1 MHWSSAAAWRYTK
14 GLLSKPPKQTLRSVC
29 SIDDYGLGDLANMIS
44 GFEAAFYRELS
55 VLLPPNMPPMI
66 RSPTGSWLAAA
77 TSRSQIAS
85 PTPDDT
91 HVNGDRGA
99 SPIPNGRASR
109 QDKKRLSLAFLT
121 KEFLMGEPEKEKE
134 VRAEKPSVDDDA
146 STTISSRSR
155 SKETQNR
162 NRLSL
167 NFLHH
172 TTSGSPQPEALPSF
186 PTNAQSN
193 HSEITLQRNSSLK
206 RPETIKSQ
214 KSDKSLGSRA
224 GSMKKRLSFMNISKK
239 SSKSSVRG
247 RFDDTL
253 VEE

>member
-1 MHWSSAAAWRYTK
+1 MA
-14 GLLSKPPKQTLRSVC
+14 
-29 SIDDYGLGDLANMIS
+29 
-44 GFEAAFYRELS
+44 
-55 VLLPPNMPPMI
+55 PMI

-77 TSRSQIAS
+77 SSRSQIAS

-91 HVNGDRGA
+91 QINGDRGA
-99 SPIPNGRASR
+99 FPIPNGRAS
-109 QDKKRLSLAFLT
+109 QHDKKRLSLAFLT

-134 VRAEKPSVDDDA
+134 TKAEKPPVDDDA
-146 STTISSRSR
+146 STTVSSRSR
-155 SKETQNR
+155 SKDTHSR

-167 NFLHH
+167 NFLNH
-172 TTSGSPQPEALPSF
+172 TTSGSSQPEALPSF
-186 PTNAQSN
+186 PPHALSN
-193 HSEITLQRNSSLK
+193 HSESTLQRNPSQK

-214 KSDKSLGSRA
+214 KSDKSLGSRT

-247 RFDDTL
+247 RVDDTL

>member
-1 MHWSSAAAWRYTK
+1 MA
-14 GLLSKPPKQTLRSVC
+14 PTL
-29 SIDDYGLGDLANMIS
+29 
-44 GFEAAFYRELS
+44 
-55 VLLPPNMPPMI
+55 

-85 PTPDDT
+85 PTPDEAQ
-91 HVNGDRGA
+91 VNGDRGT
-99 SPIPNGRASR
+99 SPVLNGRASR

-134 VRAEKPSVDDDA
+134 KEKEKEAKPEKPSADDDA
-146 STTISSRSR
+146 STTVSSRSR
-155 SKETQNR
+155 SKETHTR

-167 NFLHH
+167 SFLNH
-172 TTSGSPQPEALPSF
+172 TPSSPQPEALPSF
-186 PTNAQSN
+186 SSQAPTNRSDAS
-193 HSEITLQRNSSLK
+193 LQRQASQK

-214 KSDKSLGSRA
+214 KSDKSLSSRTD
-224 GSMKKRLSFMNISKK
+224 SVKKRLSFMNISKK

-247 RFDDTL
+247 RVDDTL